1 MLRLKRTLAGMLASL
16 VLVFSILI
24 THIVPISITTGV
36 TALTVTQVACGP
48 DTIEKL
54 NTTLNQTA
62 HALEAAIDTNGRLYA
77 AGAYGVAGSPGA
89 IAMRQKVAR
98 VIHDSNEALIQ
109 AVNIAKTLTKETFE
123 GSKLVILEKLSQAA
137 TGLTVG
143 HQTIDLV
150 LQSVAALINQ
160 AVAIAQLFKASDTKH
175 MDRIIPSLNEHL
187 KAFAHVRDI
196 NRDFSGLE
204 VFAE

>member
-175 MDRIIPSLNEHL
+175 MDRI
-187 KAFAHVRDI
+187 
-196 NRDFSGLE
+196 
-204 VFAE
+204 